1 MNINF
6 LSSSIFKNEE
16 YLESKVLAIAEVPVL
31 SIQERINDNGGQ
43 TAGFSQ
49 ELRPN
54 GQLSFQVLAMSHD
67 DDDHEEHAEETDH
80 SVMVKVGGKVKE
92 GWVKIFDQLIGGEK
106 ECNSSK
112 DLLSQWPL
120 FHQHILQPAHLLRTL

>member
-1 MNINF
+1 M
-6 LSSSIFKNEE
+6 
-16 YLESKVLAIAEVPVL
+16 LAIAEVPVL
-31 SIQERINDNGGQ
+31 SIQERIRDNGGQ
-43 TAGFSQ
+43 TAVFSQ

-92 GWVKIFDQLIGGEK
+92 GGGMGQ
-106 ECNSSK
+106 NAY
-112 DLLSQWPL
+112 
-120 FHQHILQPAHLLRTL
+120 FIT